1 MKKSMWDWIEKIA
14 ITLIAVMTIGIIIPT
29 LLTRYQQE
37 KAIQTYISSIS
48 SESEDRYTQAIADAQ
63 QYNSLFY
70 QTQGAMVGNTQE
82 ILSDESYEQLLNV
95 NGDSLMGMIEIPKIN
110 VNLPIYHGTADEVLE
125 VGVGH
130 VRESSLPVGGE
141 NTRSVLTGHR
151 GLPSAKL
158 FSRLD
163 ELVEGDLFFIRIGD
177 VTFAYQVFEIEVIK
191 PEEVERLEIV
201 PEKDLVSL
209 VTCTPYGVNTHR
221 LVVTGERV
229 SYDKAEYD
237 SIQVQFPSLR
247 ETFLTAL
254 FYVILPLSLIGV
266 FIKKIIQI
274 FKERREKKNE
284 TQENV
289 LLSGRSVDDDN
300 NDRENIR

>member
-14 ITLIAVMTIGIIIPT
+14 ITLIAVMTIGMIIPT

-177 VTFAYQVFEIEVIK
+177 VTFAYQVFKIEVIK
-191 PEEVERLEIV
+191 PEEVDRLEIV

-229 SYDKAEYD
+229 SYDKAEHD
-237 SIQVQFPSLR
+237 SIQAQFPSLR

-274 FKERREKKNE
+274 FKERRERKNE

-289 LLSGRSVDDDN
+289 LLSDRSVDDDD

>member
-237 SIQVQFPSLR
+237 SIQAQFPSLR

-289 LLSGRSVDDDN
+289 LLSDRSVDDDN